1 MKKVLIV
8 FLIVSCLMVGSF
20 CAVQESDQESPIPEF
35 LRLSGFIPP
44 SAGPCATLG
53 GPGGGAGPIP
63 G

>member
-1 MKKVLIV
+1 MKKVLIL
-8 FLIVSCLMVGSF
+8 FLIVGCLMVGSF
-20 CAVQESDQESPIPEF
+20 CAIQESDEEPLIPEF
-35 LRLSGFIPP
+35 LRLLGFLPP